1 MIKQIVLGMLLAS
14 AMFATGIEACDS
26 DDLTDYE
33 VLVEIT
39 LDGPSGWKFK
49 R

>member
-1 MIKQIVLGMLLAS
+1 MIRSIVYALLLVGV
-14 AMFATGIEACDS
+14 MFATGVEACEN
-26 DDLTDYE
+26 DLTDYT

-39 LDGPSGWKFK
+39 LDGPSWWKFK

>member
-1 MIKQIVLGMLLAS
+1 VIKQIVLGMLLAGC
-14 AMFATGIEACDS
+14 MFLTGVEACEN
-26 DDLTDYE
+26 DLTDYE

-39 LDGPSGWKFK
+39 IDGPSGWKFK